1 MRKRSAIAGLF
12 LLVAAA
18 ALATVVRG
26 VTPDGARA
34 SSHREAPLISE
45 DPGADNVD
53 VYAFRSPDR
62 PDTVTLIATYIPLE
76 EPAGG
81 PNFAQFDDDVTYAI
95 NVDNDGDAKEDV
107 SYQFRFKTG
116 LRNPNSF
123 LYNTGPIT
131 SLDDTDWNR
140 PQSYTVTKVTRDGK
154 REVLGTNVPT
164 PPVNVGVRS
173 TPNYGALMGSAVSTL
188 SDGSKVF
195 AGQVDDPFYV
205 DLGSIFDLA
214 GLRPFNPFHLLPLPA
229 AAGVDNV
236 SGYNTHAIALQVPIA
251 KIGTTKSKVLGIYAS
266 ASRQAVT
273 VRLPGKE
280 RAAGP
285 EIQVSRLGNPLI
297 NEVIIPLGQK
307 DQWNGTDP
315 EDDKQFRERYR
326 SPELASLVN
335 LLYPALPDTP
345 TTGRDDLVAVL
356 LTGIGKVPGVTENF
370 NSTGPREADLLRL
383 NFDVPVTAAPKRLGV
398 LEGDLQGFP
407 NGRRLADDVVDIEL
421 RAVACGYGP
430 ILQSLLGLCNFTP
443 NNTIGDGVDANDR
456 AFSPAF
462 PYLAAPTSGYES

>member
-95 NVDNDGDAKEDV
+95 NVDNDGDAKEDL

-140 PQSYTVTKVTRDGK
+140 PQSYTVTKVSRDGK

-345 TTGRDDLVAVL
+345 TAGRDDLVAVL

>member
-95 NVDNDGDAKEDV
+95 NVDNDGDAKEDL

-140 PQSYTVTKVTRDGK
+140 PQSYTVTKVSRDGK

-345 TTGRDDLVAVL
+345 TAGRDDLAAVL

>member
-12 LLVAAA
+12 LVAAA

-95 NVDNDGDAKEDV
+95 NVDNDGDAKEDL

-140 PQSYTVTKVTRDGK
+140 PQSYTVTKVSRDGK

-345 TTGRDDLVAVL
+345 TAGRDDLVAVL

>member
-1 MRKRSAIAGLF
+1 MQKRIAIAGLF

-45 DPGADNVD
+45 DPAADNVD

-81 PNFAQFDDDVTYAI
+81 PNFAQFDDDVTYAL
-95 NVDNDGDAKEDV
+95 NVDNDGDAREDV
-107 SYQFRFKTG
+107 SYQFRFETG
-116 LRNPNSF
+116 LPNPGSF

-131 SLDDTDWNR
+131 SLDDADWNR
-140 PQSYTVTKVTRDGK
+140 PQSYSVTKVSRGGK

-173 TPNYGALMGSAVSTL
+173 TPAYGALMSSAVSTL
-188 SDGSKVF
+188 ADGSKVF
-195 AGQVDDPFYV
+195 AGQVDDPFFV

-229 AAGVDNV
+229 AAGVDDV
-236 SGYNTHAIALQVPIA
+236 AGYNTHAIALQVPIA

-266 ASRQAVT
+266 ASRKAVT

-307 DQWNGTDP
+307 DQWNGSDP
-315 EDDKQFRERYR
+315 ADDEQFRERYR

-407 NGRRLADDVVDIEL
+407 NGRRLGDDVVDIEL

-430 ILQSLLGLCNFTP
+430 ILQSLLGLCNLTP
-443 NNTIGDGVDANDR
+443 NNAIGDGVDANDR
-456 AFSPAF
+456 AFSPTF